1 MQFNRIR
8 LSEDSRIKLGI
19 LKARTGLL
27 PNVLCR
33 IGLMLSL
40 TDPSE
45 PEFDADATDGSEFNR
60 FTLTG
65 EWDPLIVALLEER
78 AITKGLCVDNE
89 ELGADREELDNEE
102 FVKYFR
108 AHLNRGVRML
118 HGRVR
123 GLEDLANF
131 LMPVP

>member
-45 PEFDADATDGSEFNR
+45 PELDADATDGSEFNR
-60 FTLTG
+60 YTLTG
-65 EWDPLIVALLEER
+65 EWDPLIVGLLEER
-78 AITKGLCVDNE
+78 AVSKRLCSDNQ

-102 FVKYFR
+102 LVKYFR